1 LINGPRTPLRLSCHA
16 GRVSEHYRWRVPA
29 APAVVKLAGA
39 VLLAVVAATSGAE
52 RGRLLLVGVAALALA
67 AWGLRDVLAP
77 VRLAA
82 DAEGV
87 TVITGYAG
95 RRRIPWADVE
105 RVSVGEHRRLGLRT
119 EILEIDT
126 GETLHLFS
134 RHDLGAPCEDVEQAL
149 TALRRSAGEQ
159 HAQAEGEEQQ

>member
-1 LINGPRTPLRLSCHA
+1 
-16 GRVSEHYRWRVPA
+16 
-29 APAVVKLAGA
+29 VKLAGA
-39 VLLAVVAATSGAE
+39 VLLAVVAATFGAE
-52 RGRLLLVGVAALALA
+52 PERLLLVGVAVLALA

-82 DAEGV
+82 DEDAV
-87 TVITGYAG
+87 TVVTGYAR

-105 RVSVGEHRRLGLRT
+105 RVRVGEHRSLGLRT
-119 EILEIDT
+119 QILEIDT

-159 HAQAEGEEQQ
+159 HAQAEGEDRS

>member
-1 LINGPRTPLRLSCHA
+1 
-16 GRVSEHYRWRVPA
+16 
-29 APAVVKLAGA
+29 VKLAGA

-87 TVITGYAG
+87 TVVTGYAG
-95 RRRIPWADVE
+95 RHRIPWADVE
-105 RVSVGEHRRLGLRT
+105 RVSVGEHRSLGRHT
-119 EILEIDT
+119 QILEIDT

>member
-1 LINGPRTPLRLSCHA
+1 M
-16 GRVSEHYRWRVPA
+16 
-29 APAVVKLAGA
+29 KLVGA
-39 VLLAVVAATSGAE
+39 VLLAMVAATSGAE
-52 RGRLLLVGVAALALA
+52 RGRLLLVGAAALVLA

-82 DAEGV
+82 DEQGV
-87 TVITGYAG
+87 TVVTGYAR

-105 RVSVGEHRRLGLRT
+105 RVRVGEHRSLGLRT

-134 RHDLGAPCEDVEQAL
+134 RHDLGAPCQDVEQAL
-149 TALRRSAGEQ
+149 TVLRRPVGEQ
-159 HAQAEGEEQQ
+159 HTQAEGEEQQ

>member
-1 LINGPRTPLRLSCHA
+1 
-16 GRVSEHYRWRVPA
+16 
-29 APAVVKLAGA
+29 VKLAGA
-39 VLLAVVAATSGAE
+39 VLFAVVAATSGAE

-82 DAEGV
+82 DEEGI
-87 TVITGYAG
+87 TVITGYAR

-105 RVSVGEHRRLGLRT
+105 RVSVGQHRSLGLRT
-119 EILEIDT
+119 KILEIDT

-134 RHDLGAPCEDVEQAL
+134 RHDLGAPCQDVEQELRAL
-149 TALRRSAGEQ
+149 HRSAGRQ
-159 HAQAEGEEQQ
+159 HAQGDGQEQQ